1 MTFSISRQHYFLSGF
16 SAFDEVDIFLDGSNA
31 ERLARMIK
39 Q

>member
-1 MTFSISRQHYFLSGF
+1 MTFSVSRQHYHL
-16 SAFDEVDIFLDGSNA
+16 SAFFAFNEVDIFLDGLNA